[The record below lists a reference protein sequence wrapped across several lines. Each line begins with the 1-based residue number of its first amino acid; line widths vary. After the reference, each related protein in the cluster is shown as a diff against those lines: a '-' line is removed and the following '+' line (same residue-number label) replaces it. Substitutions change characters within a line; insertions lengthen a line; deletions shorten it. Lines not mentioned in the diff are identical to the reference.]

1 MGELADDLGGLVG
14 DLGGLVSGLGGQ
26 SESHWRYPSPSGTFR
41 SLIPF
46 DQTFNLCTIA
56 NGQTSAVPEAR
67 QRSRGPVN
75 GLGARQRSW
84 ERSSTVWELV
94 SGPGSVRQRS
104 ELSSTT
110 WESPWKPVAF
120 CISRLPGDSFV
131 CASICLRR
139 AYEDMLIGTSIS
151 PE

>member
-1 MGELADDLGGLVG
+1 MSPWRQAPGDRALEIGVIRGVGELADDLGGLVG
-14 DLGGLVSGLGGQ
+14 YLGGLVSGLRGQ
-26 SESHWRYPSPSGTFR
+26 SESHWHYPSPFGTFR

-104 ELSSTT
+104 WELVSG
-110 WESPWKPVAF
+110 
-120 CISRLPGDSFV
+120 PG
-131 CASICLRR
+131 R
-139 AYEDMLIGTSIS
+139 
-151 PE
+151 